1 MYVPSILHLKLID
14 ATSACNEY
22 RHKDKYAP
30 IPYNRY
36 PPLNPVKF
44 YTHIYIHTH
53 FGIVPLATVAG
64 YLLQPN
70 IHTNYIRTYQ
80 PT

>member
-1 MYVPSILHLKLID
+1 MTTHDITWELIFRLIRFPQP
-14 ATSACNEY
+14 TENT
-22 RHKDKYAP
+22 AP

-53 FGIVPLATVAG
+53 FGVVPLATVAG
-64 YLLQPN
+64 YLL
-70 IHTNYIRTYQ
+70 
-80 PT
+80 